1 MNKLLKNNM
10 TTLSPLTK
18 YCPICKKD
26 IAGPGEVHIAGSICP
41 GHTIIEL
48 LVYKIKRILK
58 GGE

>member
-1 MNKLLKNNM
+1 M

-26 IAGPGEVHIAGSICP
+26 IAGPGEVHIAGSICL